1 MDHLD
6 SLRVFIAVADTGG
19 FAKAARRMGLSA
31 PAVTRA
37 IGALEQRLSAQL
49 LLRSTRSL
57 RLTDAGERFLAD
69 CRRIVMD
76 LEDAEA
82 AVGGVHAQPRGAL
95 AITAP
100 SMFGRLHVAPL
111 VLDFLERHPQV
122 GARTLFVDRLVHL
135 LEEGID
141 VALRIARLPDS
152 GLSAVPVGAM
162 RVMTVATPAYLA
174 QHGTPLQPADLL
186 LHQGIGFAQ
195 DGAQP
200 APWSFY
206 PPGRKTAA
214 ACERVTPPM
223 RLVANTSELGIAAA
237 LRGQGFVRALAYQ
250 LAEPL
255 QAGALQAVLTDWEPA
270 PVPVHLVTLA
280 GRHGPAK
287 QRAFVDFAVE
297 RLRALPVL
305 AGSSFPADA
314 AMP

>member
-19 FAKAARRMGLSA
+19 FAKAARRLGLSA
-31 PAVTRA
+31 PAATRA
-37 IGALEQRLSAQL
+37 IGALEQRLSARL
-49 LLRSTRSL
+49 LLRTTRSL

-82 AVGGVHAQPRGAL
+82 AAGGVHAQPRGTL

-100 SMFGRLHVAPL
+100 SMFGRLHMAPL
-111 VLDFLERHPQV
+111 VLDFLAQHPQV

-152 GLSAVPVGAM
+152 GLSAVPVGAT

-174 QHGTPLQPADLL
+174 QHGTPLLPADLL
-186 LHQGIGFAQ
+186 QHQGIGFAQ
-195 DGAQP
+195 DGAQRP
-200 APWSFY
+200 PWSFY

-214 ACERVTPPM
+214 ARELATPPM
-223 RLVANTSELGIAAA
+223 RLVANTSELSIAAA

-255 QAGALQAVLTDWEPA
+255 QTGALRAVLTDWEPV

-305 AGSSFPADA
+305 AGA
-314 AMP
+314 AFLAA

>member
-19 FAKAARRMGLSA
+19 FAKAARRQGLSA

-57 RLTDAGERFLAD
+57 RLSEAGERFLDD
-69 CRRIVMD
+69 CRRIVAE
-76 LEDAEA
+76 LEEAEA
-82 AVGGVHAQPRGAL
+82 AAGGVHAQPRGAL

-122 GARTLFVDRLVHL
+122 SARTLFVDRLVHL

-162 RVMTVATPAYLA
+162 RVVTAATPAYLA
-174 QHGTPLQPADLL
+174 QHGTPQQPAELL
-186 LHQGIGFAQ
+186 QHQGIGFAQ
-195 DGAQP
+195 DGAQR

-206 PPGRKTAA
+206 PPGRKTPAA
-214 ACERVTPPM
+214 RELVTPPM
-223 RLVANTSELGIAAA
+223 QLVANTSEVSIAAA

-255 QAGALQAVLTDWEPA
+255 QAGALRAVLTGWEPA

-297 RLRALPVL
+297 RLRAMPVL
-305 AGSSFPADA
+305 AGA
-314 AMP
+314 AFLA